1 MNPAHL
7 PTEAQ
12 CLAMSA
18 CTIAKDL
25 LDTIAQLPFLASEQ
39 AGQAAPLADLAH
51 AHARLLRLARTLQFD
66 AERQAILI
74 DDQVEADRE
83 LHALTVKLVDACR
96 MARGVA
102 LEGSICS
109 AAQLQGAL
117 ADVAEDALAD
127 MQGLLTER
135 FPGEADI

>member
-39 AGQAAPLADLAH
+39 AGQGAPLADLAH
-51 AHARLLRLARTLQFD
+51 AHARMLRLARNGGPRVHTQRDRDSVQITTLF
-66 AERQAILI
+66 
-74 DDQVEADRE
+74 
-83 LHALTVKLVDACR
+83 
-96 MARGVA
+96 
-102 LEGSICS
+102 
-109 AAQLQGAL
+109 
-117 ADVAEDALAD
+117 
-127 MQGLLTER
+127 
-135 FPGEADI
+135 

>member
-1 MNPAHL
+1 MPGNERMHHRQRPA
-7 PTEAQ
+7 
-12 CLAMSA
+12 
-18 CTIAKDL
+18 
-25 LDTIAQLPFLASEQ
+25 DTIAQLPFLASEQ

-83 LHALTVKLVDACR
+83 LHALTVKRVDACR
-96 MARGVA
+96 MARGGA